1 MVGVNLLA
9 VGAVAET
16 HLGDA
21 PARTASP
28 SEGTDF
34 AGLLE
39 TMLPTGEFWTP
50 DGSETPRVP
59 DADATLAQLATLGLM
74 TLPINTDAGAC
85 NRGDFHPTQ
94 TPEPNHALRGG

>member
-1 MVGVNLLA
+1 MVGLNLLM

-50 DGSETPRVP
+50 DEVR
-59 DADATLAQLATLGLM
+59 DAQTCPT
-74 TLPINTDAGAC
+74 
-85 NRGDFHPTQ
+85 PTQ
-94 TPEPNHALRGG
+94 HLRS